1 MAWFSTST
9 AATRAST
16 SVMGGPAT
24 TELRARPR
32 CSPVSRRW
40 RPRGLASPRSAT
52 RRRTPSRRCTRAT
65 ARCWVLSRAM
75 VARLPAHAGGS
86 GARCARASLRRTTK
100 GARPRRPVRRRA
112 QPRPDLTTKSVRVTC
127 RRRAPAH
134 RLPGTPAASAGIP
147 DPSPARVCHLPWM
160 SKTPGRRPAPTERVT
175 DTGRQNKSGRCVM
188 AAVSR
193 ERVRTALEPV
203 VTAAGFDLEDV
214 AVTAAG
220 RRSVIRVIVDRDGG
234 VDMDAIAA
242 VSRVVSDAL
251 DNSDAT
257 GDTPYTLEV
266 TSPGV
271 DRPLTEPRHWRRAA
285 GRLVVA
291 GDIRGRV
298 VGADDAAV
306 TLLVDGT
313 ERVVPYTELD
323 AGKVQIEFDRAGGGA

>member
-1 MAWFSTST
+1 
-9 AATRAST
+9 
-16 SVMGGPAT
+16 
-24 TELRARPR
+24 
-32 CSPVSRRW
+32 
-40 RPRGLASPRSAT
+40 
-52 RRRTPSRRCTRAT
+52 
-65 ARCWVLSRAM
+65 
-75 VARLPAHAGGS
+75 
-86 GARCARASLRRTTK
+86 
-100 GARPRRPVRRRA
+100 
-112 QPRPDLTTKSVRVTC
+112 
-127 RRRAPAH
+127 
-134 RLPGTPAASAGIP
+134 
-147 DPSPARVCHLPWM
+147 
-160 SKTPGRRPAPTERVT
+160 
-175 DTGRQNKSGRCVM
+175 M

-298 VGADDAAV
+298 VGADDTAV

-313 ERVVPYTELD
+313 ERVVPYTDLA

>member
-1 MAWFSTST
+1 
-9 AATRAST
+9 
-16 SVMGGPAT
+16 MGAMTPAR
-24 TELRARPR
+24 RARPR
-32 CSPVSRRW
+32 CSPASRR
-40 RPRGLASPRSAT
+40 
-52 RRRTPSRRCTRAT
+52 SRRCEPGSRRSAVRRPMHLRRCNREQAT
-65 ARCWVLSRAM
+65 GSASSRALA
-75 VARLPAHAGGS
+75 VRHRARASGS
-86 GARCARASLRRTTK
+86 GARCARVSPRRTTK
-100 GARPRRPVRRRA
+100 GARARRLVRRQRLLH
-112 QPRPDLTTKSVRVTC
+112 PGPMTGRLRVTC
-127 RRRAPAH
+127 IRRAAQR
-134 RLPGTPAASAGIP
+134 RLPATPAASAGVP
-147 DPSPARVCHLPWM
+147 DRSPARVCHLPWM
-160 SKTPGRRPAPTERVT
+160 SKTPGAIGQKWTRYGH
-175 DTGRQNKSGRCVM
+175 GRQNKSGRCVM

-203 VTAAGFDLEDV
+203 VGAAGFDLEDV
-214 AVTAAG
+214 AVSAAG

>member
-1 MAWFSTST
+1 
-9 AATRAST
+9 
-16 SVMGGPAT
+16 
-24 TELRARPR
+24 
-32 CSPVSRRW
+32 
-40 RPRGLASPRSAT
+40 
-52 RRRTPSRRCTRAT
+52 
-65 ARCWVLSRAM
+65 
-75 VARLPAHAGGS
+75 
-86 GARCARASLRRTTK
+86 
-100 GARPRRPVRRRA
+100 
-112 QPRPDLTTKSVRVTC
+112 
-127 RRRAPAH
+127 
-134 RLPGTPAASAGIP
+134 
-147 DPSPARVCHLPWM
+147 
-160 SKTPGRRPAPTERVT
+160 
-175 DTGRQNKSGRCVM
+175 M

>member
-9 AATRAST
+9 AAASAST
-16 SVMGGPAT
+16 SVMGGAAT

-32 CSPVSRRW
+32 CSPVSRPW
-40 RPRGLASPRSAT
+40 RPRGLALRWSAR
-52 RRRTPSRRCTRAT
+52 RRRTHPRRYRPAP
-65 ARCWVLSRAM
+65 ASCWASSLAM
-75 VARLPAHAGGS
+75 GARLPAHAGGS
-86 GARCARASLRRTTK
+86 GARCALASPRRTTK
-100 GARPRRPVRRRA
+100 RARPRWLVRRQA
-112 QPRPDLTTKSVRVTC
+112 QPRPDPTTKSLRVTC
-127 RRRAPAH
+127 RRRAPAP
-134 RLPGTPAASAGIP
+134 RLPATPAASARIP

-257 GDTPYTLEV
+257 GDSPYTLEV

-291 GDIRGRV
+291 GDISGRV
-298 VGADDAAV
+298 VGADDAGV
-306 TLLVDGT
+306 TLLVDGA
-313 ERVVPYTELD
+313 ERVVPFSDL
-323 AGKVQIEFDRAGGGA
+323 APGKVQIEFDRTGGGA

>member
-1 MAWFSTST
+1 
-9 AATRAST
+9 
-16 SVMGGPAT
+16 
-24 TELRARPR
+24 
-32 CSPVSRRW
+32 
-40 RPRGLASPRSAT
+40 
-52 RRRTPSRRCTRAT
+52 
-65 ARCWVLSRAM
+65 
-75 VARLPAHAGGS
+75 
-86 GARCARASLRRTTK
+86 
-100 GARPRRPVRRRA
+100 
-112 QPRPDLTTKSVRVTC
+112 
-127 RRRAPAH
+127 
-134 RLPGTPAASAGIP
+134 
-147 DPSPARVCHLPWM
+147 
-160 SKTPGRRPAPTERVT
+160 
-175 DTGRQNKSGRCVM
+175 M

-257 GDTPYTLEV
+257 GDSPYTLEV

-298 VGADDAAV
+298 VGADDTAV

-313 ERVVPYTELD
+313 ERVVPYTDL
-323 AGKVQIEFDRAGGGA
+323 APGKVQIEFDRAGGGA

>member
-9 AATRAST
+9 AATSAST
-16 SVMGGPAT
+16 SVIGGEAT
-24 TELRARPR
+24 TEPRARRRRSRVWPR
-32 CSPVSRRW
+32 SRL
-40 RPRGLASPRSAT
+40 RGLASRRSAT
-52 RRRTPSRRCTRAT
+52 RRRTPSRRCTRAP

-75 VARLPAHAGGS
+75 VARPPAHAGGS

-100 GARPRRPVRRRA
+100 GARPRRPVRRQV
-112 QPRPDLTTKSVRVTC
+112 QPRPDPTTKSVRVIC
-127 RRRAPAH
+127 RRRAPDPRPPA
-134 RLPGTPAASAGIP
+134 TPAASAGIP

-323 AGKVQIEFDRAGGGA
+323 AGRVQIEFDRAGGGA